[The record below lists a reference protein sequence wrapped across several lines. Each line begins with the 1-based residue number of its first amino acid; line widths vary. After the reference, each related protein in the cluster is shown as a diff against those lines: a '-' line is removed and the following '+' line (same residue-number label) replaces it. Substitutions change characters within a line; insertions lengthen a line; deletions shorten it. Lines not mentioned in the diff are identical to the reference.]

1 MLLYGGADVGE
12 QSTVEGKIFREA
24 NFFINPLPNI
34 DRYFVPLT
42 GHSHKYG
49 PVELLAV
56 APVHNVTFVELFS
69 ASRVL

>member
-1 MLLYGGADVGE
+1 M
-12 QSTVEGKIFREA
+12 EA
-24 NFFINPLPNI
+24 NFFINQLPNI
-34 DRYFVPLT
+34 DKYFVPLT

-56 APVHNVTFVELFS
+56 APVHKVIFVELFS